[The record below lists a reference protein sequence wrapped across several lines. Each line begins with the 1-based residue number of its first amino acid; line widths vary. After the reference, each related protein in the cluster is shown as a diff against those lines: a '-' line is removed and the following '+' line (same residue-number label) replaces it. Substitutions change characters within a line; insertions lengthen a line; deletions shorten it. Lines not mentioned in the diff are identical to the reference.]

1 MKKIFLAVA
10 AMAMLATACTK
21 DDSAVVGND
30 SLVSFTIDSPELQT
44 RYGEGNEAKVL
55 NYAFYN
61 EEGILEA
68 ISATTAEKAVTLN
81 ADRKATIQVPLVEG
95 RTYSAIFWASA
106 SDAIADG
113 VYTVD
118 WTAKTV
124 EMATNLTANDEDY
137 DAFYNYTINI
147 DPAKKTHKI
156 ELRRPFAQINI
167 ATADKTAAA
176 SAGFDAAATKVTVN
190 AYKKLQFAVKEI
202 EGVNTPVAEV
212 AGDMVPFTYGWAA
225 NATGTATVGSKT
237 YDMLSMNYVLV
248 DARTLV
254 NVKME
259 VSEDD
264 TNFTAPITRE
274 YTTVPV
280 QRNYRTYIVGNLLT
294 TTNEFNVTTVPG
306 FNPNDEVYYV
316 WDGSELTKPA
326 YDATTKT
333 YTVTKASDLAWIGAL
348 VNGTLPSTMRST
360 EYAPAESIDGCTI
373 VLGDDLDF
381 GGNEFTPISKAYNIT
396 FDGNGKAIRNISYA
410 NGVSYSTMFETVSG
424 TFKNFTMEN
433 VKAAAVDNGRAAAL
447 LGYYM
452 SGTVEEV
459 HVKNVEIKGFQK
471 LAGLVANVVASD
483 GSGITIKDCS
493 VEDIKISAN
502 EKGAVWQAGGIVG
515 YIVTGVSA
523 SSTTEVVFENCEVK
537 GQIEIND
544 TPAINEY
551 NDTYY
556 SFYSGG
562 FVGSIGASTTA
573 AKVAPVYFNNCKV
586 GTVTATPALSVSDRG
601 TELWGSCSA
610 NLAGRPNNVIYV
622 DGVQYVYK
630 TASQKAFEA
639 AIAEGGEVKLT
650 EDVEIVAPVVIAEG
664 AEVTIDLNGKTIS
677 GGVHKSVG
685 PVLKNNGT
693 LTINGGTIAST
704 ANNGGSAIA
713 NYGTLTVEGATING
727 AQREGESWPAYPIN
741 NYGSMTL
748 TNAVV
753 VGYQGCVALNA
764 AGTTVLNNCELTKNY
779 EKTSSHV
786 FYVNHADA
794 KVVVNG
800 GTYNHNGFDGSLAYV
815 NKGEVTINGGTF
827 NAKDGGYGFAALS
840 AGKVTINGGNINA
853 GLLNWGG
860 SIVVNGGTFKTKP
873 ADNYIAEGYKAVAT
887 NGKYMVVADTVSEDA
902 IVSDAAGL
910 ANAIVN
916 GGEAILTG
924 DVEWNAAINND
935 ANINLNGNT
944 FEATYSYTL
953 KDNADLTMVGGNYE
967 VNGTYG
973 HVDVRPSTTEGS
985 VVVFE
990 DVDFSYNKLGPSYGP
1005 STNRL
1010 GSVVEVCANVT
1021 DAHTKILFKNCT
1033 FDNAQVLFEGMSGKT
1048 GTFEAEFDGC
1058 TFNALTSSAPIAV
1071 DNYVEGTIKMTDCT
1085 FNLTCTSST
1094 ASAVSVSSSSSTS
1107 VTVTATNNTI
1117 NAVAATPYTFDASKG
1132 ETEVHN
1138 VKVNGTPAN
1147 IKFISYYANTTVNET
1162 GTTKTG
1168 IAQ

>member
-1 MKKIFLAVA
+1 MKKVFLAVA

-21 DDSAVVGND
+21 DDAVSGGND

-44 RYGEGNEAKVL
+44 RYGEGDEAKVL

-61 EEGILEA
+61 EDGILEA
-68 ISATTAEKAVTLN
+68 ISAITAEKAVTLN

-106 SDAIADG
+106 PDAIADG
-113 VYTVD
+113 VYTVN

-124 EMATNLTANDEDY
+124 EMATNLTANDESY

-167 ATADKTAAA
+167 ATADKTAAS

-190 AYKKLQFAVKEI
+190 AYNKLQFAVKEI

-259 VSEDD
+259 VSEDA
-264 TNFTAPITRE
+264 TNFTAPITRD

-280 QRNYRTYIVGNLLT
+280 QRNYRTFIVGNLLT

-326 YDATTKT
+326 YDDATKT

-360 EYAPAESIDGCTI
+360 EYAAAESIDGCTI

-381 GGNEFTPISKAYNIT
+381 GGNEFTPIKSATNIT
-396 FDGNGKAIRNISYA
+396 FEGNGKAIRNISYA
-410 NGVSYSTMFETVSG
+410 NGESYSTMFEIASG

-452 SGTVEEV
+452 SGTVEKV

-471 LAGLVANVVASD
+471 LAGLVSNVVASD

-493 VEDIKISAN
+493 VENIKISSSDL
-502 EKGAVWQAGGIVG
+502 GATWQAGGLAG
-515 YIVTGVSA
+515 FIVTGVSEN
-523 SSTTEVVFENCEVK
+523 STTEVVFENCEVK

-562 FVGSIGASTTA
+562 FVGSISASK
-573 AKVAPVYFNNCKV
+573 KVAPVHFNNCKV
-586 GTVTATPALSVSDRG
+586 GTVTATPALSVSPAG

-610 NLAGRPNNVIYV
+610 NIEGRPNNVIYV

-639 AIAEGGEVKLT
+639 AIAEGGEVELT

-664 AEVTIDLNGKTIS
+664 ADVTIDLNGKTIS
-677 GGVHKSVG
+677 GNVAKSVG
-685 PVLKNNGT
+685 HVLQNEGT
-693 LTINGGTIAST
+693 LTIKGGEISSNAE
-704 ANNGGSAIA
+704 NGGSAIM
-713 NYGTLTVEGATING
+713 NKGTLTIEGATLNG
-727 AQREGESWPAYPIN
+727 APNANGSWPSYTVN
-741 NYGSMTL
+741 NIGTMTVTNTTITSHHGAVASYGE
-748 TNAVV
+748 NAVV
-753 VGYQGCVALNA
+753 
-764 AGTTVLNNCELTKNY
+764 TLNNSIIDMAGIPGF
-779 EKTSSHV
+779 TSHGI
-786 FYVNHADA
+786 YTYNGG

-800 GTYNHNGFDGSLAYV
+800 GTYE
-815 NKGEVTINGGTF
+815 NKATDQNASGASVINGNVEVNAGTF
-827 NAKDGGYGFAALS
+827 SGRIENYYGTPVL
-840 AGKVTINGGNINA
+840 K
-853 GLLNWGG
+853 GG
-860 SIVVNGGTFKTKP
+860 SYSVKP
-873 ADNYIAEGYKAVAT
+873 NANFVAAGYKAVEKDGKYVVVLEEVDAVVST
-887 NGKYMVVADTVSEDA
+887 AEEFTNALSEGGNVFLQENINITKLDLTNLTNDVVIDANGKTITTESNYGVQVTAGKNITLKNAKVEMTVEGNY
-902 IVSDAAGL
+902 ITYAAGFKIENGDYQGNTISL
-910 ANAIVN
+910 ENCEIRMCNTDWAYAVN
-916 GGEAILTG
+916 LPAS
-924 DVEWNAAINND
+924 VK
-935 ANINLNGNT
+935 NLN
-944 FEATYSYTL
+944 L
-953 KDNADLTMVGGNYE
+953 V
-967 VNGTYG
+967 
-973 HVDVRPSTTEGS
+973 
-985 VVVFE
+985 
-990 DVDFSYNKLGPSYGP
+990 
-1005 STNRL
+1005 
-1010 GSVVEVCANVT
+1010 
-1021 DAHTKILFKNCT
+1021 I
-1033 FDNAQVLFEGMSGKT
+1033 
-1048 GTFEAEFDGC
+1048 DGC
-1058 TFNALTSSAPIAV
+1058 TLEGAIALQCWGDNNTITITNSNLICNYTTSSLYSSYCVALQGDGTNNSENNTLNISGCAFSYSGV
-1071 DNYVEGTIKMTDCT
+1071 DNYNSTIW
-1085 FNLTCTSST
+1085 
-1094 ASAVSVSSSSSTS
+1094 AVGNHKHNG
-1107 VTVTATNNTI
+1107 ANTI
-1117 NAVAATPYTFDASKG
+1117 TVDNCTYG
-1132 ETEVHN
+1132 E
-1138 VKVNGTPAN
+1138 KVEA
-1147 IKFISYYANTTVNET
+1147 Y
-1162 GTTKTG
+1162 
-1168 IAQ
+1168 